1 MLHCITQKQLIGKWH
16 SDKILLLILKKL
28 FIILF
33 VLIINT
39 TEAAIINVDKSGVLK
54 SIKAALMNAKK
65 GDTILVKKALY
76 KDGNI
81 VIDKAVTVI
90 GIDFPVLDG
99 EGKYEVVSIKSSNV
113 VFKGFIVQHS
123 GFATLDDPGAIK
135 IYNNN
140 YVTIQDNQLFDN
152 FFGIY
157 VQYGKHCIIK
167 NNKIVAYGKEE
178 QKIGNGVHCWK
189 SDSLQIIGN
198 NISGHRD
205 GIYFEFVTNSVI
217 WRNVS
222 HHNIRYGLH
231 FMFSNNDS
239 YITNVF
245 KNNGAG
251 VAVMFTRRVTMLNN
265 TFAQNWGDA
274 AYGLLLKEIS
284 DSYIEGNHFVKNTTA
299 IFMEGTN
306 RIMVK
311 RNMFRSNGWGMK
323 IQASCMDNTIEQNNF
338 MANTF
343 DVGTNGS
350 LVLNTFNKNYWDKYE
365 GYDLNK
371 DNIGDVPYHPLSLFS
386 VVVEK
391 NPPAMLL
398 YKSFM
403 TSLLDKSEKII
414 PSLTPEFFVDKLPL
428 MHSLPL

>member
-1 MLHCITQKQLIGKWH
+1 MFIF
-16 SDKILLLILKKL
+16 LKKL
-28 FIILF
+28 FTILF
-33 VLIINT
+33 VFSCIATDAATII
-39 TEAAIINVDKSGVLK
+39 VDKTGAVK
-54 SIKAALMNAKK
+54 SIKSALQNAKN
-65 GDTILVKKALY
+65 GDTISVKKSLY
-76 KDGNI
+76 KEGNLI
-81 VIDKAVTVI
+81 IDKAVTLI

-135 IYNNN
+135 IYNTH

-157 VQYGKHCIIK
+157 VQYGKHCIVK

-178 QKIGNGVHCWK
+178 QKIGNGIHCWK

-251 VAVMFTRRVTMLNN
+251 VAVMFTKQVTMLNN
-265 TFAQNWGDA
+265 TFTQNWGDA

-284 DSYIEGNHFVKNTTA
+284 DSYIEGNYFIKNTSA

-306 RIMVK
+306 RIIVK
-311 RNMFRSNGWGMK
+311 KNVFKDNGWGMK
-323 IQASCMDNTIEQNNF
+323 IQASCMDNSIEKNNF
-338 MANTF
+338 ISNTF

-414 PSLTPEFFVDKLPL
+414 PSLTPEFFVDKQPL
-428 MHSLPL
+428 MHSLQL